1 MAFYQRKKGSFGF
14 EPNTQM
20 NVTALVDVTLV
31 TLIIYILVSPALEHG
46 IDVQLP
52 EASPSRMVSA
62 EPAVVSM
69 SKKGRLF
76 YNNVLIT
83 REQLHDKLAGVAGA
97 NPDTAV
103 VIRADTGIPYG
114 EIIQL
119 LDQIRGAGLINI
131 GLVTRNKRDP

>member
-1 MAFYQRKKGSFGF
+1 MAFYQSKLRGFGF
-14 EPNTQM
+14 APNTQM
-20 NVTALVDVTLV
+20 NITALVDVTLV

-52 EASPSRMVSA
+52 QATPHRLVTK

-69 SKKGRLF
+69 SQKGKVF
-76 YNNVLIT
+76 FNNVLVT
-83 REQLHDKLAGVAGA
+83 REQLSGKLSEIAAA

-114 EIIQL
+114 DIIGL
-119 LDQIRGAGLINI
+119 LDEIRSAGLVNI
-131 GLVTRNKRDP
+131 GLVTRNKGG